1 MPASRGTPKTVE
13 TLELVHELTAAFLA
27 GDLDRVFA
35 LMDQQVE
42 FENRTGAP
50 GIEGTYVG
58 REEILSMLV
67 KLNEVFDDY
76 RLEPLHFE
84 GSEKQVAVLIRE
96 VGRGRATGLEID
108 QRTVFL
114 HTLVDGKVSRIEAF
128 PHRSGDLRDVL
139 ADVPTHVVNG

>member
-1 MPASRGTPKTVE
+1 MSASIGEPGSVDS
-13 TLELVHELTAAFLA
+13 LEHVHQLVAAFLA
-27 GDLDRVFA
+27 GDLDKVFA
-35 LMDQQVE
+35 LMDPQVE
-42 FENRTGAP
+42 FENRTEAP

-67 KLNEVFDDY
+67 KLNEVFENY

-84 GSEKQVAVLIRE
+84 GGEKQVAVLIRE
-96 VGRGRATGLEID
+96 VGRGRASGLEVD

-139 ADVPTHVVNG
+139 RGA